1 MCLAAPN
8 VHLLALTTQKG
19 SIETHLA
26 IDAGRKLQLTNEM
39 TKLSRDYNSKL
50 NQKAVVYYDNGKYN
64 KISYNYLMG
73 WYDREGQL
81 MGMAGSRPVK
91 QNKSTILTDYRGQ
104 VVLSSDYANAIMA
117 VCPGVSYS
125 NGQGGTFDKS
135 LIPQILAAMFP
146 RDTNLGAAQY
156 EQGIQN
162 YTYNVTMHNATSGD
176 VTDTGTADG
185 SALYNEK
192 LQNIVSFYYPI
203 LLAAA
208 TNGWTTEYNDA
219 MSKDDD
225 YLQNA
230 LSSGIM
236 CLATVDDSGY
246 YQEDTSLTYYSIAG
260 EISFSTDSEKRETI
274 TAWYNAE
281 KDRISE
287 KESWLDI
294 EIQDLSTQLEAI
306 KTEIDSVK
314 KFVQEATE
322 SFNWGNG

>member
-8 VHLLALTTQKG
+8 VHLLALTSRKG
-19 SIETHLA
+19 TIEKNLA
-26 IDAGRKLQLTNEM
+26 IDAMRKMQLTNEM

-50 NQKAVVYYDNGKYN
+50 NQKAVVYYDNAKYN
-64 KISYNYLMG
+64 KINYNYLMG

-81 MGMAGSRPVK
+81 MGMGDRPVK
-91 QNKSTILTDYRGQ
+91 QNMSTILTDFRGQ
-104 VVLSSDYANAIMA
+104 VVLSSDYVNAIMA

-125 NGQGGTFDKS
+125 NGQGGPFDKS

-146 RDTNLGAAQY
+146 RDTSLGAAQY
-156 EQGIQN
+156 EEGIQN
-162 YTYNVTMHNATSGD
+162 YAYNVTYHNATSGE
-176 VTDTGTADG
+176 VTGTGNADG
-185 SALYNEK
+185 ANLYNQK
-192 LQNIVSFYYPI
+192 LQNIVAFYYPI

-208 TNGWTTEYNDA
+208 TNGWTTEYNDE
-219 MSKDDD
+219 MGQNEN
-225 YLQNA
+225 YLQDA
-230 LSSGIM
+230 LSSGIL
-236 CLATVDDSGY
+236 CLASVDESGY

-294 EIQDLSTQLEAI
+294 EIQDLSTELEAI

-322 SFNWGNG
+322 SFNWGGG